1 MKNYRLL
8 AGVVICGFAL
18 QSPLHAQQALSAS
31 QVDAIV
37 RPTLKTCA
45 SISGTAATA
54 KVESSKLTSARV
66 LPVANRKA
74 VASDRIAKTLN
85 GVWRGE
91 VLGDTGDVHVDY
103 FWIIDT
109 KANEALI
116 IAQRS
121 GKETLDA
128 PVLPANAPKLTYLM
142 CAHDGYSPGSNTPQ
156 IHQFVKVSSSTD
168 NAAEIV
174 EKATGY
180 KSAIV
185 KPALADIWRGLISTG
200 YFDSLP
206 YVAYAGGFFKPI
218 QIGTVP
224 SLTKGAAAQVSMRWD
239 AEYRGGGTTK
249 LKYTTGVPMTGSEQV
264 QFVGAA
270 ATTGDYLLSSP
281 GNGNLWKV
289 EVVAGG
295 DYDLAF
301 DQVSLGPLEQ

>member
-1 MKNYRLL
+1 MK
-8 AGVVICGFAL
+8 
-18 QSPLHAQQALSAS
+18 
-31 QVDAIV
+31 
-37 RPTLKTCA
+37 PTLKTCDA
-45 SISGTAATA
+45 ISGAATTA
-54 KVESSKLTSARV
+54 KVESSKLNTARI
-66 LPVANRKA
+66 LPVANRKS
-74 VASDRIAKTLN
+74 VAAARIAKTLN

-91 VLGDTGDVHVDY
+91 VVGDTGDVHVDY

-128 PVLPANAPKLTYLM
+128 PTLPANAPKLTYLM

-156 IHQFVKVSSSTD
+156 IHQFVRVSTSTA

-174 EKATGY
+174 EKATGQ
-180 KSAIV
+180 KSVMA
-185 KPALADIWRGLISTG
+185 KPSLGDLWRGLISSG

-206 YVAYAGGFFKPI
+206 YVAYAGGYFKPI
-218 QIGTVP
+218 QIASVP
-224 SLTKGAAAQVSMRWD
+224 SLTKGAAPQVSMRWD
-239 AEYRGGGTTK
+239 AEYRGGGSTK

-270 ATTGDYLLSSP
+270 ATTGDYLVSSP